1 MEEKEKVFS
10 KTRAEYIKN
19 IEIGSLVAFKV
30 KNRMLSAKVVQVN
43 ENDLKV
49 EAKNGSIYFIGKEA
63 VAWVRTGRRWPAGI
77 WNALK
82 DNVN

>member
-1 MEEKEKVFS
+1 MEENEKVIS
-10 KTRAEYIKN
+10 KTRAEYIEN
-19 IEIGSLVAFKV
+19 ISIGSLVAFKV

-63 VAWVRTGRRWPAGI
+63 VVWVRTGRRWPAGI

-82 DNVN
+82 DNAN